1 MVKIHYHLMVQSY
14 LIHLEMNLKIQCR
27 LNYSEFKAKFK
38 IMVYGKNV
46 HVNYVC

>member
-14 LIHLEMNLKIQCR
+14 LIPLEMNLKIDLIIQNSKQSSKLWC
-27 LNYSEFKAKFK
+27 
-38 IMVYGKNV
+38 MVKNV